1 MVCNMAAKRVALFT
15 TLESNLSCSKSA
27 GCFKLCELLTFD
39 WINLRGSHIIHGSSL
54 LQKKF
59 ALGLQNAQQAQI
71 LLQKVELTTL
81 YSYKLHLFVENRIVT
96 VSQQGMMH

>member
-1 MVCNMAAKRVALFT
+1 M
-15 TLESNLSCSKSA
+15 
-27 GCFKLCELLTFD
+27 CELLTFD
-39 WINLRGSHIIHGSSL
+39 WISHIVHGSSL